1 MRIRNTAA
9 MNVLGK
15 LLLLFVSFVF
25 SVLAAELLARVVF
38 DPVDYLNP
46 TLVTDEF
53 LNHRSEGH
61 TGGHD
66 EWGSRNAR
74 RPETADIV
82 CIGDSMTYGNSALA
96 RESSSGGEHGV
107 DGVAAGMVLSL
118 PAQLKSV

>member
-9 MNVLGK
+9 LNVLGK

-25 SVLAAELLARVVF
+25 SVLVAELLARVVF

-46 TLVTDEF
+46 TLVADKF
-53 LNHRSEGH
+53 LNHRIEGH

-66 EWGSRNAR
+66 EWGFRNAR

-82 CIGDSMTYGNSALA
+82 CIGDSMTYGNLALA
-96 RESSSGGEHGV
+96 RGSWPGV
-107 DGVAAGMVLSL
+107 LGTVRDRCV
-118 PAQLKSV
+118 